1 MAASASA
8 HSPQSGL
15 ALESGPCPTRGS
27 RDVVV
32 PPRPTRP
39 AHGAHD
45 ATRPAH
51 GEQPRPAQ
59 LLSRLGS
66 HPTMPPQ
73 DEMSTC
79 DLLRFAKR
87 GPEAAMHA
95 SEELARRAAVS
106 AEAASKAR
114 SAASAATD
122 EVASLLARA
131 QGQELAASAAAGA
144 ARDHARR
151 AAEASEAAVAAV
163 QAMGVPTGA

>member
-1 MAASASA
+1 MAASAYA
-8 HSPQSGL
+8 
-15 ALESGPCPTRGS
+15 TWT
-27 RDVVV
+27 
-32 PPRPTRP
+32 TRP

-66 HPTMPPQ
+66 YPTMPPQ

-95 SEELARRAAVS
+95 LEELARRSAVS
-106 AEAASKAR
+106 AEAASRAR
-114 SAASAATD
+114 SAAIEATH
-122 EVASLLARA
+122 EVASLLATA
-131 QGQELAASAAAGA
+131 QVQELAASAAAGA

-163 QAMGVPTGA
+163 QAMGMPTGA